1 MLQREQ
7 EKAVAL
13 LETSP
18 LLSYLFFNYVIS
30 AKATPDSPVSD
41 HSEELSALKLQS
53 EKLESELAA
62 TQAALTEAHDM
73 VESLREE
80 VRGLKADLVEDRSRE
95 AAALEEKEKEKED
108 LRKEAQT
115 YRVRRCKATCLSVG
129 NLTSVQPSLKL
140 TPYGGPWPISSS
152 KWIAQGNSTS
162 LTRQRCK
169 PGSMNSR

>member
-18 LLSYLFFNYVIS
+18 LLSYLFYSCVIS
-30 AKATPDSPVSD
+30 AKTPPDSPLSD

-62 TQAALTEAHDM
+62 TQAALAEAHNM

-80 VRGLKADLVEDRSRE
+80 VLQLKADLVEDRSRE
-95 AAALEEKEKEKED
+95 AAVLEEKEREKED

-115 YRVRRCKATCLSVG
+115 YKV
-129 NLTSVQPSLKL
+129 
-140 TPYGGPWPISSS
+140 
-152 KWIAQGNSTS
+152 
-162 LTRQRCK
+162 
-169 PGSMNSR
+169 